1 MTDTVLKGAVVEAP
15 SRTRRYRRDQGIALW
30 VGLPSPGYGVGSP
43 GAFGRVG
50 RIPTTV
56 DSQAAD

>member
-15 SRTRRYRRDQGIALW
+15 SRTRRYRREPGITLW
-30 VGLPSPGYGVGSP
+30 AGLLIPGYGVGSP
-43 GAFGRVG
+43 GAFRRVG